1 MSNFLERLLVPC
13 DQREEVIV
21 TADEAL
27 DWDPGELDW
36 CLSTGI
42 LVSTSP
48 AVELVC
54 HECAEQSVERIV
66 YLGPEGGDCL
76 QAYLPCPQC
85 GPVRV
90 PPERLNRWRMDV
102 PRLWKAVFADA
113 SINLDCAKSF
123 HFEFGASASH
133 VGQVRTGISPS
144 AACSGGLT
152 VRRLCTEHGWR
163 HVRLYSFRTGRHYT
177 KKLTSSSRSSCC
189 EIC

>member
-1 MSNFLERLLVPC
+1 MSNFLERLLVRV

-85 GPVRV
+85 GPVRFRRSDSIV
-90 PPERLNRWRMDV
+90 GGWMSRGCGRPCSPTPP
-102 PRLWKAVFADA
+102 
-113 SINLDCAKSF
+113 SISTCAKSF

-152 VRRLCTEHGWR
+152 VRRLCTEHGCAT
-163 HVRLYSFRTGRHYT
+163 FGCI
-177 KKLTSSSRSSCC
+177 RSGPAATTRRN
-189 EIC
+189 